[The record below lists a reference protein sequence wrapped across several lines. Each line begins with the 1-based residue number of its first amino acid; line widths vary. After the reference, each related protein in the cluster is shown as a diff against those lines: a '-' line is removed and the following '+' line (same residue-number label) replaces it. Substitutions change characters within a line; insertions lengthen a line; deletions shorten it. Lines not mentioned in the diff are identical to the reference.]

1 MSNTTRTQ
9 PHTATAET
17 RHSYVSHLTEDGV
30 DRRFNC
36 QVGHEVDSSTAV
48 YTHVSSDFLNT
59 ALRGALSPA
68 LGDGPAGREGQ

>member
-1 MSNTTRTQ
+1 M
-9 PHTATAET
+9 E
-17 RHSYVSHLTEDGV
+17 
-30 DRRFNC
+30 DRRPEHRMIQQLKIMQR

>member
-1 MSNTTRTQ
+1 MIQ
-9 PHTATAET
+9 Q
-17 RHSYVSHLTEDGV
+17 LKIMQG
-30 DRRFNC
+30 